1 MFGYV
6 RPALDRLG
14 QEQKDAYQ
22 SAYCGLCHALGRRH
36 GWLARMTLQY
46 DFTFLAIVLAAGEGE
61 DRLCCL
67 RCPIHPCRRP
77 RPCLTCSR
85 LDAAADQS
93 MILTWHKL
101 SDDVDDHGFFTG
113 LPFRF
118 VRRLF
123 RQAYRRAADAQP
135 GFDAQTREG
144 LARLRE
150 LEASTSPQLDR
161 AADAFA
167 QILACAAQTVP
178 GEGKRR
184 ALAQLLY
191 HLGRWI
197 YLMDA
202 WDDLDDDRRKGRYNA
217 LDARFEG
224 DARDNRDYLETTAT
238 HSLRLAGSA
247 AELLELEERLD
258 ATRFVRISN
267 GEIVN
272 LDRVTAVDLS
282 LSGTICMTLDETVKV
297 YVSRRY
303 VKKIKETLNLGRRKR
318 NERG

>member
-6 RPALDRLG
+6 RPALDRLN

-22 SAYCGLCHALGRRH
+22 SAYCGLCHALGKRH

-46 DFTFLAIVLAAGEGE
+46 DFTFLAIVLAAGEE
-61 DRLCCL
+61 DRLSCL
-67 RCPIHPCRRP
+67 RCPAHPFRKP
-77 RPCLTCSR
+77 RACLTGGR

-101 SDDVDDHGFFTG
+101 SDDVDDHGFFMG
-113 LPFRF
+113 LPYRF

-123 RQAYRRAADAQP
+123 RRAYRRAAAAQP
-135 GFDAQTREG
+135 EFDARTREG

-150 LEASTSPQLDR
+150 LEEARSPQLDR

-167 QILACAAQTVP
+167 RILACAAQAVP
-178 GEGKRR
+178 EEGARR
-184 ALAQLLY
+184 ALGQLLY

-202 WDDLDDDRRKGRYNA
+202 WDDLDDDRRMGRYNP
-217 LDARFEG
+217 LDARFQG
-224 DARDNRDYLETTAT
+224 QARENRDYLDTTST

-247 AELLELEERLD
+247 AELLELGTWAPIVENILYIGLPAVQSAVLD
-258 ATRFVRISN
+258 GRW
-267 GEIVN
+267 
-272 LDRVTAVDLS
+272 
-282 LSGTICMTLDETVKV
+282 
-297 YVSRRY
+297 
-303 VKKIKETLNLGRRKR
+303 KEMRDNK
-318 NERG
+318 EKAK